1 MSDARVSLW
10 GETELTGGG
19 MGVPSPPS
27 FDLISLFRT
36 PIQTEIKPEP
46 LALLARGYVKPVLL
60 LTADVAL
67 HGTSS
72 DEGFLLLLF
81 RGAEGPRARGRG
93 LRGAT

>member
-1 MSDARVSLW
+1 MSEANGGGALCC
-10 GETELTGGG
+10 GGTKTELTGGG

-46 LALLARGYVKPVLL
+46 LALLAWGFVEPVLL
-60 LTADVAL
+60 LTANVAL
-67 HGTSS
+67 RGTSS
-72 DEGFLLLLF
+72 DEGILLLLS
-81 RGAEGPRARGRG
+81 PRAEGRG